1 MRLAALFAAF
11 ALALTAQAARTTGIV
26 VAGNG
31 LPVAGASVTA
41 GTAHTRTGAQGRF
54 ALAVGEGTTL
64 VVTAPGYA
72 ATTVTA
78 GAQPLRI
85 LLHPA
90 PMTES
95 VTVTA
100 TARNQSVA
108 AVPLQTV
115 VMGRAR
121 LQAAAPPNVDA
132 LLRQF
137 TDLDTF
143 RESGSLSAHPTT
155 QGVSLLGT
163 GTSGA
168 SRALVLLDGLPLNDF
183 YGGWVDWLRVPDED
197 LASISV
203 VSGGA
208 SALYGNDALS
218 GVIGLQTRTASATHL
233 DLRTGGGGLGTAL
246 ADGAA
251 AVVGSKLAL
260 AVRGRGIRV
269 GGYVP
274 AANPG
279 AVDRNAGV
287 AAQDWQPVLAWTASP
302 HALFRL
308 SSEYFAENRRNGT
321 MLEVN
326 GTRLRQLALRGI
338 IDNHGVWNGSA
349 FTQSEDFDSTFSSI
363 TPDRNF
369 EKLVLQQQVPSLAQ
383 GAALDWSQAGSDWS
397 VVAGGSYTHVTAVD
411 NETTP
416 RYADRAARQEN
427 GRQRLGGGFAEAT
440 WTPRPRWSWTA
451 TLRRDGWSDYDA
463 SQNTPT
469 GLTPFPD
476 RSETAWSPSLG
487 TVWQARSWLSL
498 RLSGYESF
506 RAPTLNELYRPFRV
520 GNVVTEANPL
530 LAAERYR
537 GAQAGVVAQLT
548 HSLSLHATYFDGTVS
563 NLVTSVTLSATSA
576 LKQNQHRCGPADR
589 TACDF
594 DISKSRTPL
603 LHAGYTNADF
613 ALITRQR
620 QNLGRV
626 RPRGATL
633 GAQWR
638 PRAALAFW
646 AGYTHIAARVL
657 SAAQTNLVGL
667 AAVHV
672 PQNAFSSHALVNW
685 RGWTLS
691 ATERFGGRSFDN
703 DRNQF
708 VLPSFWTTDAFASRT
723 FGRWSPYL
731 AATNLWNR
739 RYAVE
744 LTPDAVLNAPRTVT
758 AGLRLT
764 WGAE

>member
-137 TDLDTF
+137 TDLETF

-260 AVRGRGIRV
+260 AMRGRGIRV

-321 MLEVN
+321 VLEVN

-338 IDNHGVWNGSA
+338 VENHGVWNGSA

-363 TPDRNF
+363 TPDRNS

-469 GLTPFPD
+469 GLTPLPD

-537 GAQAGVVAQLT
+537 GAQGGAVAQLT
-548 HSLSLHATYFDGTVS
+548 DALSLHATYFDGTVS
-563 NLVTSVTLSATSA
+563 NLVTSVTLSAT
-576 LKQNQHRCGPADR
+576 P
-589 TACDF
+589 
-594 DISKSRTPL
+594 
-603 LHAGYTNADF
+603 
-613 ALITRQR
+613 ALINRQR

-638 PRAALAFW
+638 PRAALALW
-646 AGYTHIAARVL
+646 ASYTHIDARVL
-657 SAAQTNLVGL
+657 SAAQPNLVGL

-672 PQNAFSSHALVNW
+672 PENAFSTHALVNW
-685 RGWTLS
+685 RGWTLA
-691 ATERFGGRSFDN
+691 ATERFGGRSYDDDLN
-703 DRNQF
+703 HF

-731 AATNLWNR
+731 AVTNLWNR

-744 LTPDAVLNAPRTVT
+744 LTPDALLNAPRTVT
-758 AGLRLT
+758 VGLRLT
-764 WGAE
+764 WGAD

>member
-1 MRLAALFAAF
+1 MRLAALVALL
-11 ALALTAQAARTTGIV
+11 ALALAAQTVRITGIV

-31 LPVAGASVTA
+31 LPVAGATVAA
-41 GTAHTRTGAQGRF
+41 GTARARTGEQGGF
-54 ALAVGEGTTL
+54 TL
-64 VVTAPGYA
+64 VAGPGTSIVITAPGYA
-72 ATTVTA
+72 AATA
-78 GAQPLRI
+78 TAATQPLRVV
-85 LLHPA
+85 LHPA
-90 PMTES
+90 SITES

-121 LQAAAPPNVDA
+121 LEAAAPPNADA

-163 GTSGA
+163 GSSGA

-197 LASISV
+197 LTSISV

-218 GVIGLQTRTASATHL
+218 GVIGLQTRTAATTHL
-233 DLRTGGGGLGTAL
+233 DLRTGGGELGTAL
-246 ADGAA
+246 ADGAG

-260 AVRGRGIRV
+260 TVRGRGIRV

-279 AVDRNAGV
+279 AVDRDAGV

-321 MLEVN
+321 VLEVN
-326 GTRLRQLALRGI
+326 GTRLRQLALRAI
-338 IDNHGVWNGSA
+338 VDNHGVWNASA
-349 FTQSEDFDSTFSSI
+349 FTQAEDFDSTFSSI
-363 TPDRNF
+363 TPDRNS

-383 GAALDWSQAGSDWS
+383 GAALDWSQAGSAWS

-416 RYADRAARQEN
+416 QYADRAARQEN
-427 GRQRLGGGFAEAT
+427 GRQRLGGAFAEAT
-440 WTPRPRWSWTA
+440 WTPRPHWSWTA

-463 SQNTPT
+463 FQNTPT

-476 RSETAWSPSLG
+476 RGESAWSPSLG

-520 GNVVTEANPL
+520 GNVLTEANPL

-537 GAQAGVVAQLT
+537 GAQAGAVAQLT
-548 HSLSLHATYFDGTVS
+548 HALSLHATYFDGTVS
-563 NLVTSVTLSATSA
+563 NLVTSVTLSS
-576 LKQNQHRCGPADR
+576 
-589 TACDF
+589 
-594 DISKSRTPL
+594 TP
-603 LHAGYTNADF
+603 

-638 PRAALAFW
+638 PLSALALW
-646 AGYTHIAARVL
+646 AGFTHIDARVL
-657 SAAQTNLVGL
+657 SAAPPSLVGL

-672 PQNAFSSHALVNW
+672 PQNAFSSHALVHW
-685 RGWTLS
+685 RGWTLA
-691 ATERFGGRSFDN
+691 ATERFGGRSFDDDQN
-703 DRNQF
+703 HF
-708 VLPSFWTTDAFASRT
+708 VLPSFWTTGAFASRT

-731 AATNLWNR
+731 AATNLWSR

-744 LTPDAVLNAPRTVT
+744 LTPDALLNAPRTLT
-758 AGLRLT
+758 AGLRLR
-764 WGAE
+764 WGQD

>member
-1 MRLAALFAAF
+1 MRLIVLLAAL
-11 ALALTAQAARTTGIV
+11 ALALSAQAVRTTGIV

-31 LPVAGASVTA
+31 LPVAGATVAA
-41 GTAHTRTGAQGRF
+41 GTARTRTSAQGRF
-54 ALAVGEGTTL
+54 TLAAGAGTTL
-64 VVTAPGYA
+64 VVSAPGYA
-72 ATTVTA
+72 ATTVTTR

-85 LLHPA
+85 VLHPA

-100 TARNQSVA
+100 TARNQAVA
-108 AVPLQTV
+108 AVPSQTV

-121 LQAAAPPNVDA
+121 LQAAAAPNADA

-137 TDLDTF
+137 TDLETF

-155 QGVSLLGT
+155 QGVALLGT

-218 GVIGLQTRTASATHL
+218 GVIGLQTRTATTSHL
-233 DLRTGGGGLGTAL
+233 DLRTGGGELGTAL
-246 ADGAA
+246 ADGAG
-251 AVVGSKLAL
+251 AVVGSQLAL
-260 AVRGRGIRV
+260 TVRGRGVRV

-302 HALFRL
+302 HALFLL
-308 SSEYFAENRRNGT
+308 SSEYFAEDRRNGT
-321 MLEVN
+321 VLEVN

-338 IDNHGVWNGSA
+338 VENHGVWNGSA

-363 TPDRNF
+363 APDRNS

-383 GAALDWSQAGSDWS
+383 GGALDWSRGGGDWS

-416 RYADRAARQEN
+416 QYADRAARQEN
-427 GRQRLGGGFAEAT
+427 GRQRLGGGFAEAS
-440 WTPRPRWSWTA
+440 WTPRPRWTWTG

-463 SQNTPT
+463 FQNTPT

-487 TVWQARSWLSL
+487 TVWQARGWLSL

-520 GNVVTEANPL
+520 GNVLTEANPL

-537 GAQAGVVAQLT
+537 GAQVGAVAQVRRGLA
-548 HSLSLHATYFDGTVS
+548 LHATYFDGTVS
-563 NLVTSVTLSATSA
+563 NLVTSVTLSAT
-576 LKQNQHRCGPADR
+576 PV
-589 TACDF
+589 
-594 DISKSRTPL
+594 
-603 LHAGYTNADF
+603 
-613 ALITRQR
+613 LITRQR

-626 RPRGATL
+626 RPRGATV

-646 AGYTHIAARVL
+646 AGYTHIAAGVV
-657 SAAQTNLVGL
+657 SAAQPRLVGL

-672 PQNAFSSHALVNW
+672 PQNAFATHALVNW
-685 RGWTLS
+685 HGWTLA
-691 ATERFGGRSFDN
+691 ATERFGGRSFD
-703 DRNQF
+703 DDLNQF
-708 VLPSFWTTDAFASRT
+708 VLPSFWSTDAFASRS

-744 LTPDAVLNAPRTVT
+744 LTPDAVLNAPRSVT
-758 AGLRLT
+758 AGVRLT
-764 WGAE
+764 WGGD